1 MSSASKNC
9 ANPPKSTPAAQRSI
23 RALGAADLIARM
35 RRTWLGSIEKYL
47 QNDGVTLAV
56 VNMDLL
62 LEPGG
67 LLDELRA
74 KGYEVDAP

>member
-1 MSSASKNC
+1 V
-9 ANPPKSTPAAQRSI
+9 
-23 RALGAADLIARM
+23 GAADLIARM
-35 RRTWLGSIEKYL
+35 RRTWLAAIDESL
-47 QNDGVTLAV
+47 QRGGQTLAV
-56 VNMDLL
+56 VNMDML

>member
-1 MSSASKNC
+1 MHN
-9 ANPPKSTPAAQRSI
+9 
-23 RALGAADLIARM
+23 
-35 RRTWLGSIEKYL
+35 E
-47 QNDGVTLAV
+47 GVTLAV

-74 KGYEVDAP
+74 QGYQVDAP